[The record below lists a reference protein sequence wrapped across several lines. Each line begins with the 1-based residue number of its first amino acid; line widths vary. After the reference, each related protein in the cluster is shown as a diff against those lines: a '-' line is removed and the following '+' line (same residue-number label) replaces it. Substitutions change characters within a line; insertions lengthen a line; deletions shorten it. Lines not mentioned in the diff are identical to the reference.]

1 MKLKKTLTYQNRA
14 YSFLSDN
21 TNEVLENPEEILFV
35 KTPLNEKYAPL
46 IAEKNLAILDFN
58 ELKNY
63 FDFKIKIVGITGTN
77 GKTTTASLM
86 YSLLLDLNKKTA
98 LLGTRGFFINDK
110 RIKEKGLT
118 TPTLLE
124 LYSDLE
130 EAICLGCEYFIM
142 EVSSHAIVQ
151 KRIAGLD
158 FALKILT
165 NITSDHLDFHQ
176 NIENYRDIK
185 NSFFKDEGL
194 KVINR
199 DETNALFNPI
209 NAHTYALDKKA
220 HLNVQAFSLTP
231 FISASLCYQQ
241 DLRDPNLKE
250 TALIHSPLLGRYN
263 LYNIL
268 AGVLGVK
275 LLTQLPLEAIAP
287 LLENFY
293 GVKGRLEIVHSK
305 PLVVV
310 DFAHT
315 TDGMQQV
322 FESFKN
328 QKITALFGA
337 GGDRDKTK
345 RPKMGAIAS
354 CYAHKIVLTSDNPR
368 SENEEDIIK
377 DILKGINDS
386 SKVIIEKDRKKAILN
401 ALENLKDDEVLLIL
415 GKGDENIQIFKDKT
429 IFFSDQE
436 VVKDYYLNLKQG

>member
-1 MKLKKTLTYQNRA
+1 MKLKKTLTYQNHT

-21 TNEVLENPEEILFV
+21 TREVLENPKEILFV
-35 KTPLNEKYAPL
+35 KTPLNEKYSPF

-63 FDFKIKIVGITGTN
+63 FDFKMKIVGITGTN

-110 RIKEKGLT
+110 HIKEKGLT

-130 EAICLGCEYFIM
+130 EAMRLKCEYFIM

-165 NITSDHLDFHQ
+165 NITSDHLDFHES
-176 NIENYRDIK
+176 IENYKDAK

-220 HLNVQAFSLTP
+220 HLNIQAFSLTP
-231 FISASLCYQQ
+231 SISASLCYQQ
-241 DLRDPNLKE
+241 DLRNPNLKE
-250 TALIHSPLLGRYN
+250 IALIHSPLLGRYN

-275 LLTQLPLEAIAP
+275 LLTQLPLEAITP

-315 TDGMQQV
+315 IDGMQQV

-328 QKITALFGA
+328 QKITALFGV

-345 RPKMGAIAS
+345 RPKMGEVAS
-354 CYAHKIVLTSDNPR
+354 YYAHKIVLTSDNPR

-377 DILKGINDS
+377 DILKGISDS
-386 SKVIIEKDRKKAILN
+386 SKVVIEKDRKKAILN

-415 GKGDENIQIFKDKT
+415 GKGDENTQIFKDKT

-436 VVKDYYLNLKQG
+436 VVKSYYQHLKQG

>member
-1 MKLKKTLTYQNRA
+1 
-14 YSFLSDN
+14 
-21 TNEVLENPEEILFV
+21 
-35 KTPLNEKYAPL
+35 
-46 IAEKNLAILDFN
+46 
-58 ELKNY
+58 
-63 FDFKIKIVGITGTN
+63 
-77 GKTTTASLM
+77 M

-98 LLGTRGFFINDK
+98 LLGTRGFFINDE

-130 EAICLGCEYFIM
+130 EAMRLGCEYFIM

-151 KRIAGLD
+151 KRTAGLD

-176 NIENYRDIK
+176 NIENYRDAK

-209 NAHTYALDKKA
+209 NAHTYALDKRA
-220 HLNVQAFSLTP
+220 HLNVQAFSLNP

-241 DLRDPNLKE
+241 DLRNPNLKE
-250 TALIHSPLLGRYN
+250 IALIHSPLLGRYN

-275 LLTQLPLEAIAP
+275 LLTQLPLEAITP

-354 CYAHKIVLTSDNPR
+354 YYAHKIVLTSDNPR

-386 SKVIIEKDRKKAILN
+386 SKVIVEKDRKKAILN
-401 ALENLKDDEVLLIL
+401 ALENLKGDEVLLIL
-415 GKGDENIQIFKDKT
+415 GKGDENTQIFKDKT

-436 VVKDYYLNLKQG
+436 VVKSYYQHLKQG

>member
-1 MKLKKTLTYQNRA
+1 MKLKKTLTYQNHT

-21 TNEVLENPEEILFV
+21 THEVLENPKEILFV
-35 KTPLNEKYAPL
+35 KTPLNEKYSPF

-63 FDFKIKIVGITGTN
+63 FDFKMKIVGITGTN

-110 RIKEKGLT
+110 KIKEKGLT
-118 TPTLLE
+118 TPTILE

-130 EAICLGCEYFIM
+130 EAMRLKCEYFIM

-165 NITSDHLDFHQ
+165 NITSDHLDFHKS
-176 NIENYRDIK
+176 IENYKDAK

-220 HLNVQAFSLTP
+220 HLNIQAFSLNP
-231 FISASLCYQQ
+231 SISASLCYQQ
-241 DLRDPNLKE
+241 DLRNPNFKE
-250 TALIHSPLLGRYN
+250 IALIHSPLLGRYN

-275 LLTQLPLEAIAP
+275 LLTQLALEAIAP

-293 GVKGRLEIVHSK
+293 GVKGRLEILHSK
-305 PLVVV
+305 PLVIV

-315 TDGMQQV
+315 IDGMQQV

-328 QKITALFGA
+328 QKIIALFGA

-345 RPKMGAIAS
+345 RPKMGEVAS
-354 CYAHKIVLTSDNPR
+354 YYAHKIVLTSDNPR

-377 DILKGINDS
+377 DILKGISDS
-386 SKVIIEKDRKKAILN
+386 SKVVIEKDRKKAILN

-415 GKGDENIQIFKDKT
+415 GKGDENTQIFKDKT

-436 VVKDYYLNLKQG
+436 VVKSYYQHLKQG

>member
-1 MKLKKTLTYQNRA
+1 MKLKKTLTYQNHT

-21 TNEVLENPEEILFV
+21 TCEVLENPKEILFV
-35 KTPLNEKYAPL
+35 KTPLNEKYSPF

-63 FDFKIKIVGITGTN
+63 FDFKMKIVGITGTN

-130 EAICLGCEYFIM
+130 EAMRLKCEYFIM

-165 NITSDHLDFHQ
+165 NITSDHLDFHES
-176 NIENYRDIK
+176 IENYKDAK

-220 HLNVQAFSLTP
+220 HLNIQAFSLTP
-231 FISASLCYQQ
+231 SISASLCYQQ
-241 DLRDPNLKE
+241 DLRNPNFKE
-250 TALIHSPLLGRYN
+250 IALIHSPLLGRYN

-275 LLTQLPLEAIAP
+275 LLTQLALEAIAP

-293 GVKGRLEIVHSK
+293 GVKGRLEILHSK
-305 PLVVV
+305 PLVIV

-315 TDGMQQV
+315 IDGMQQV

-328 QKITALFGA
+328 QKITALFGV

-345 RPKMGAIAS
+345 RPKMGEVAS
-354 CYAHKIVLTSDNPR
+354 YYAHKIVLTSDNPR

-377 DILKGINDS
+377 DILKGISDS
-386 SKVIIEKDRKKAILN
+386 SKVVIEKDRKKAILN

-415 GKGDENIQIFKDKT
+415 GKGDENTQIFKDKT

-436 VVKDYYLNLKQG
+436 VVKSYYQHLKQG